1 MINGLS
7 FMRETGVQRSAIGY
21 PDSTNP
27 FSGVLLCYNIMSD
40 FSFKRVPVF
49 PSSMVVVKFK
59 LKPAFG
65 NPFHG
70 DASSAP
76 CTLVRSHSN

>member
-1 MINGLS
+1 MINQLS
-7 FMRETGVQRSAIGY
+7 FMCKTGVQRSAIGY
-21 PDSTNP
+21 PDSKDP

-40 FSFKRVPVF
+40 FSVKRVSVF

-70 DASSAP
+70 DASSTP
-76 CTLVRSHSN
+76 GTLVRSHSN